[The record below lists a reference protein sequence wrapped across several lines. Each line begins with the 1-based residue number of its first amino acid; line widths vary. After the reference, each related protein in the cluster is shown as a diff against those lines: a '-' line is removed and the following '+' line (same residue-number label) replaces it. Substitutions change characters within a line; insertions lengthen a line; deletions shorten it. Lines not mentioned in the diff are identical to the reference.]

1 MDLLS
6 QSYFALGG
14 KFPMIGGEPGGTD
27 MRLYTNIGKVP
38 AVLFGPGDGSVAHF
52 RDEFVLIKDVIKA
65 CKVYAIA
72 ALNFEK
78 MSEVR

>member
-1 MDLLS
+1 
-6 QSYFALGG
+6 
-14 KFPMIGGEPGGTD
+14 

-78 MSEVR
+78 EKVRSISLKSALLIPFRTVVLLP